1 MLAYQNYK
9 YVCLISQIAMKSREK
24 SIRLFV
30 KIGKTTRNVV
40 TVSVAGGLVKL
51 YDYRHHSGWC

>member
-51 YDYRHHSGWC
+51 YD